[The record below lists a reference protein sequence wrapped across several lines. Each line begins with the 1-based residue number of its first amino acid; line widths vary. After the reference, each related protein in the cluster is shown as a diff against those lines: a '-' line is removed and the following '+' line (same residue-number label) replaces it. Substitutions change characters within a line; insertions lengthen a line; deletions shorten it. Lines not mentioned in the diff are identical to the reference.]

1 MLLLEEGQ
9 HNDLC
14 PLMAGQCDTC
24 AWLAPVMS
32 RAPVTL
38 FKVTVCGNLEGLQ
51 VFPGWLLVQN
61 CLWQSIP
68 HWHDAV
74 WERAQ
79 KIIRSSWREI
89 QLKLVRMVLCLG
101 CSCAAMTWQYSR
113 RGTHGCNLRQ
123 TTATHQF
130 VQ

>member
-1 MLLLEEGQ
+1 
-9 HNDLC
+9 
-14 PLMAGQCDTC
+14 MAGQCDTC

-38 FKVTVCGNLEGLQ
+38 LQVTVCSNLEALQ

-74 WERAQ
+74 WGKSAGGNQELVARDSAQ
-79 KIIRSSWREI
+79 AGGDGAVLGLLFSNDVPAEGNDVTVALCSVHCVRKLTSS
-89 QLKLVRMVLCLG
+89 
-101 CSCAAMTWQYSR
+101 
-113 RGTHGCNLRQ
+113 RGG
-123 TTATHQF
+123 
-130 VQ
+130 